1 MRNIVHAETQSARRR
16 KKRSWG
22 APWLCAFLFLVV
34 LSISSCEK
42 EKTPSPAASGGVYLV
57 NEGNFNFGNAEVSVY
72 NPDSKEVSN
81 NVFQSVNGYSLGDVA
96 QSMFVKDS
104 LGFVVV
110 NNSSKIEVVKLP
122 SLQKVRTISIPNSSP
137 RYFLTVN
144 DSMAY
149 VSELY
154 ANKIHVVNYV
164 SGALVTQITVP
175 QYTEHLVK
183 VDEYV
188 FAEGKKI
195 FANVSSKGALM
206 RLRISDHSYVDKL
219 DFGGDVNGVVVDKN
233 NHLWL
238 AVGADTAASSF
249 ASLKCFDK
257 QLNLLSSYSFD
268 SYSWKP
274 SNLCISG
281 NGEDLYFLS
290 NDVYVCAMVQSGIA
304 PVKLVSSSSNNFYAL
319 GIHPLSS
326 DVYVSDALDY
336 VQASRIHRYNKNGEL
351 VHSFTAGVI
360 AGHFAFGYE

>member
-1 MRNIVHAETQSARRR
+1 MSHIVEAEPQSMRRR
-16 KKRSWG
+16 KSRSWY
-22 APWLCAFLFLVV
+22 APCFYALLFFVI
-34 LSISSCEK
+34 LSISSCRK
-42 EKTPSPAASGGVYLV
+42 EQTPVPPALGGVYLV
-57 NEGNFNFGNAEVSVY
+57 NEGNFNFGNADVSVY

-81 NVFQSVNGYSLGDVA
+81 NVFQLANGYPLGDVA
-96 QSMFVKDS
+96 QSMFLKDS

-122 SLQKVRTISIPNSSP
+122 SLQKVRTIHIPNSSP
-137 RYFLTVN
+137 RYFLPVN

-164 SGALVTQITVP
+164 SGTLVTQISVP

-183 VDEYV
+183 VGEYV

-195 FANVSSKGALM
+195 FANASSKGALI

-219 DFGGDVNGVVVDKN
+219 QFAGDVNGIVVDKN

-238 AVGADTAASSF
+238 AVAADTAASSF

-257 QLNLLSSYSFD
+257 DLNLLSSYSFD

-290 NDVYVCAMVQSGIA
+290 SYVYRCASVQAGIV
-304 PVKLVSSSSNNFYAL
+304 PVKLVSNSSNNFYAL
-319 GIHPLSS
+319 GVDPLSS

-336 VQASRIHRYNKNGEL
+336 VQASRIYRYRKNGDL
-351 VHSFTAGVI
+351 IHSFTAGVI
-360 AGHFAFGYE
+360 TGNFAFAYD